1 MRIELNIGGS
11 NYIGDSQMIHYC
23 RTIWN
28 MDTVVLERL
37 LADAFARVDPQIVV
51 RVDEE
56 GSRPGRFLAT
66 IQSVPTEVA
75 WLSRGWPRQVRDLLD
90 QPDRPDLVVASE
102 LSPGARALLVDAGL
116 SWVDGTGATR
126 IAMPG
131 IYIRVAPD
139 QPART
144 PKPDMG
150 WTAGVLAVCE
160 GLLIGTGGTV
170 DELVAAT
177 GLAPSTV
184 ASALRFLQDGQF
196 LEAVAA
202 RGRNARR
209 TVVDASH
216 LLDAYAAA
224 AARLRRD
231 DSIRVGVLWRDPA
244 RGASDLGARLAANS
258 VAWSVTGALA
268 ADALAPYLSEVAPW
282 EIYLD
287 AKSVPELRQVAREV
301 GLSEAAGGRL
311 LLRPFPTPARDALST
326 TVGGQRL
333 AAWPRVFS
341 DLRTIGVRGEEAAEH
356 LREQMGADA

>member
-1 MRIELNIGGS
+1 LPYYWGV
-11 NYIGDSQMIHYC
+11 
-23 RTIWN
+23 
-28 MDTVVLERL
+28 DTVGLERL
-37 LADAFARVDPQIVV
+37 LADAFARIDPQIVV

-116 SWVDGTGATR
+116 SWVDGTGAMR

-131 IYIRVAPD
+131 IYIRVAAD

-144 PKPDMG
+144 PKADMG

-170 DELVAAT
+170 DEMVAAT

-184 ASALRFLQDGQF
+184 ASTLRFLQDGHL
-196 LEAVAA
+196 LEAAAA

-209 TVVDASH
+209 TVVDASQ

-244 RGASDLGARLAANS
+244 RGASDLGARLAANG

-268 ADALAPYLSEVAPW
+268 ADVLAPYLSEVAPL

-311 LLRPFPTPARDALST
+311 LLRPFPTPASDALST

>member
-1 MRIELNIGGS
+1 V
-11 NYIGDSQMIHYC
+11 
-23 RTIWN
+23 
-28 MDTVVLERL
+28 DTVGLERL
-37 LADAFARVDPQIVV
+37 LADVFARVDPQILV
-51 RVDEE
+51 RVDGE
-56 GSRPGRFLAT
+56 GARPGRFLAT
-66 IQSVPTEVA
+66 IQSVATEVA
-75 WLSRGWPRQVRDLLD
+75 WLGRGWPRQVRELLD

-102 LSPGARALLVDAGL
+102 LSSGARALLADAGL
-116 SWVDGTGATR
+116 SWVDGSGATR

-131 IYIRVAPD
+131 VYIRVAAD
-139 QPART
+139 RPART
-144 PKPDMG
+144 PKAGTG

-160 GLLIGTGGTV
+160 GLLTGTGGTV
-170 DELVAAT
+170 GEVVAAT

-184 ASALRFLQDGQF
+184 ASTLRFLQDGHL
-196 LEAVAA
+196 LEAAAA

-209 TVVDASH
+209 TVVDAWQ

-224 AARLRRD
+224 AARLRRE

-244 RGASDLGARLAANS
+244 RGASDLGARLAANGI
-258 VAWSVTGALA
+258 AWSVTGALA
-268 ADALAPYLSEVAPW
+268 ADVLAPYLSEVAPL

-287 AKSVPELRQVAREV
+287 AKTVPELRQVARGI

-356 LREQMGADA
+356 LLEQQMGADA